1 MTAAPRCAR
10 TPPATL
16 PRVPSPGLRMMPI
29 RRPTLRRCAALLL
42 ALAMPVCALH
52 AQPPAAAA
60 AAPAAGE
67 VTLNLRDVDIR
78 TLIDTVSK
86 ATGINFVVD
95 PRVRGNVT
103 VVSSTPMDRDALYQV
118 FLSVLEVYGYAA
130 VPAGPVVK
138 IVPSINARQTLQ
150 LHGKGEALITR
161 VIRVDTVP
169 VLQLL
174 PLLRPLLPPQ
184 AVLSAYPP
192 GNDLIV
198 TDRADNVERIVR
210 LVQQLDRPANGG
222 ISIVQLRHASAEEV
236 ARTLNALAGGAES
249 ATPARVVADPRSN
262 SILIAGDPAAQAR
275 MRALIEQLDAPLP
288 AAGNSQVVF
297 LHYAKAEDL
306 AKLLRQVVQT
316 QAHSEEKAKQAPQ
329 GQVNIQADGTNNAL
343 ILTGPPDKVRDLREL
358 VRQLDV
364 RPKEVLIDAI
374 IAEVSGDLSRQ
385 LGAQIAVL
393 PNRGTHQGPAALT
406 DFTNGA
412 LPLTMIAGGSRV
424 VAQALASS
432 PGILLGFGSNRA
444 GQNRYGLLLNALQS
458 NSLTN
463 ILSTPSLLTLDNKQ
477 AEIVVG
483 QQVPFVT
490 GSYSTTLNQGGGGV
504 VSSPFQTIERK
515 DVGLT
520 LKVTPQIN
528 EGGSVRLKLDLTVSS
543 IAPSVSGAVDLI
555 TNKREV
561 KTVVI
566 TDNDSIV
573 VLGGLIQDTY
583 TDSVQRV
590 PLLGSIPL
598 LGHLFRSTSRQRQKQ
613 NLMIFLHPVIVG
625 SQSTADAY
633 TRLKYQILRDQE
645 ATGNRQLRQQPL
657 PAHLGRFAPAP
668 AASTAPA
675 AAGSAPA
682 PAGTAS
688 PPAPAAAGS
697 TAVPAT
703 AASSAPAGS
712 GGG

>member
-1 MTAAPRCAR
+1 MNHARASRGHRIAAALALGTLLGTALPAPAQVTPAATTTAA
-10 TPPATL
+10 
-16 PRVPSPGLRMMPI
+16 S
-29 RRPTLRRCAALLL
+29 
-42 ALAMPVCALH
+42 
-52 AQPPAAAA
+52 
-60 AAPAAGE
+60 GE

-78 TLIDTVSK
+78 TLIDTVSR

-103 VVSSTPMDRDALYQV
+103 VISSTPMDRDALYQV

-130 VPAGPVVK
+130 VPSGPVVK

-150 LHGKGEALITR
+150 LHGQGEALITR
-161 VIRVDTVP
+161 VIRVETVP
-169 VLQLL
+169 VTQLV

-184 AVLSAYPP
+184 AVLSAYSP

-198 TDRADNVERIVR
+198 TDRAGNVDRIVR
-210 LVQQLDRPANGG
+210 LVRQLDQPANGEIG
-222 ISIVQLRHASAEEV
+222 IVRLRHASAEQV
-236 ARTLNALAGGAES
+236 ARTLGRLLATTGANDGLV
-249 ATPARVVADPRSN
+249 RIVADERSN
-262 SILIAGDPAAQAR
+262 SILMAGDPSAQAR
-275 MRALIEQLDAPLP
+275 ARALIQQLDVPLP

-297 LHYAKAEDL
+297 LRYARAEGL
-306 AKLLRQVVQT
+306 AKLLRQVVQE
-316 QAHSEEKAKQAPQ
+316 QQQGSGKEPAAPQ
-329 GQVNIQADGTNNAL
+329 PGVNIQADVTNNAL
-343 ILTGPPDKVRDLREL
+343 ILTGPPDKVRDLRKL

-374 IAEVSGDLSRQ
+374 VAEVSGDLSRQ

-393 PNRGTHQGPAALT
+393 PNRGSAQGPAAVT

-412 LPLTMIAGGSRV
+412 LPLTTVAGGTTA
-424 VAQALASS
+424 VAKALASS

-444 GQNRYGLLLNALQS
+444 GHNRYGLLLNALQS

-490 GSYSTTLNQGGGGV
+490 GSYSTTLNQGGGGI

-543 IAPSVSGAVDLI
+543 IAPSVSGAADLI

-598 LGHLFRSTSRQRQKQ
+598 LGRLFRSTSRQRQKQ

-625 SQSTADAY
+625 SQQTADAY
-633 TRLKYQILRDQE
+633 TRLKYEILRGQE
-645 ATGNRQLRQQPL
+645 AAGANRLQRQPL
-657 PAHLGRFAPAP
+657 PTHLGQFAPAP
-668 AASTAPA
+668 ASSQAPPLPA
-675 AAGSAPA
+675 AGGGATPASA
-682 PAGTAS
+682 TS
-688 PPAPAAAGS
+688 
-697 TAVPAT
+697 
-703 AASSAPAGS
+703 AAS
-712 GGG
+712 GG

>member
-1 MTAAPRCAR
+1 MKRLSTLLRRLPPLLLCLAL
-10 TPPATL
+10 PPAL
-16 PRVPSPGLRMMPI
+16 
-29 RRPTLRRCAALLL
+29 
-42 ALAMPVCALH
+42 LH
-52 AQPPAAAA
+52 AQTPPVPVGAQD
-60 AAPAAGE
+60 

-161 VIRVDTVP
+161 VIRANTVP

-210 LVQQLDRPANGG
+210 LVRQLDNPANGE
-222 ISIVQLRHASAEEV
+222 ISIVQLKHASAEQV
-236 ARTLNALAGGAES
+236 ARTLNALVGATGGGEPGGL
-249 ATPARVVADPRSN
+249 TLARVVADARSN
-262 SILIAGDPAAQAR
+262 SILIGGDPAAQAR
-275 MRALIEQLDAPLP
+275 MRALIQQLDIPLP

-297 LHYAKAEDL
+297 LRYAKAEDL
-306 AKLLRQVVQT
+306 AKLLRQVVQN
-316 QAHSEEKAKQAPQ
+316 QQQSEGKGKGAPQ
-329 GQVNIQADGTNNAL
+329 SPVNVQADVTNNAL
-343 ILTGPPDKVRDLREL
+343 ILTGPPDKVRDLRAL

-374 IAEVSGDLSRQ
+374 IAEVSGDLSKQ

-393 PNRGTHQGPAALT
+393 PNSNSHQGPAAVSN
-406 DFTNGA
+406 FTNGA
-412 LPLTMIAGGSRV
+412 LPLTTVAGGSTAI
-424 VAQALASS
+424 AQALATS

-444 GQNRYGLLLNALQS
+444 GHNRYGLLLNALQS

-463 ILSTPSLLTLDNKQ
+463 ILSTPSLLTLDNKE

-528 EGGSVRLKLDLTVSS
+528 EGNSVRLKLDLTVSS
-543 IAPSVSGAVDLI
+543 IAPSVSGAADLI

-633 TRLKYQILRDQE
+633 TQLKYRILRDQE
-645 ATGNRQLRQQPL
+645 ATGNNRLQQQPL
-657 PAHLGRFAPAP
+657 PAQLSSFAPAP
-668 AASTAPA
+668 AASAAVPA
-675 AAGSAPA
+675 AAGTPAAAASVSAPARTGSVAPA
-682 PAGTAS
+682 PATS
-688 PPAPAAAGS
+688 
-697 TAVPAT
+697 
-703 AASSAPAGS
+703 GS
-712 GGG
+712 GAGG

>member
-1 MTAAPRCAR
+1 MNHAR
-10 TPPATL
+10 ASRGHRIAATL
-16 PRVPSPGLRMMPI
+16 ALG
-29 RRPTLRRCAALLL
+29 TLLSMALP
-42 ALAMPVCALH
+42 AP
-52 AQPPAAAA
+52 AQV
-60 AAPAAGE
+60 APAATTTAASGE

-78 TLIDTVSK
+78 TLIDTVSR

-103 VVSSTPMDRDALYQV
+103 VISSTPMDRDALYQV

-130 VPAGPVVK
+130 VPSGPVVK

-150 LHGKGEALITR
+150 LHGQGEALITR
-161 VIRVDTVP
+161 VIRVETVP
-169 VLQLL
+169 VTQIV
-174 PLLRPLLPPQ
+174 PLLRPLLPTQ
-184 AVLSAYPP
+184 AVLSAYSP

-198 TDRADNVERIVR
+198 TDRAGNVDRIVR
-210 LVQQLDRPANGG
+210 LVRQLDRPANGEIG
-222 ISIVQLRHASAEEV
+222 IVRLRHASAEQV
-236 ARTLNALAGGAES
+236 ARTLDRLLAATGADGGLV
-249 ATPARVVADPRSN
+249 RIVADERSN
-262 SILIAGDPAAQAR
+262 SILMAGDPSAQAR
-275 MRALIEQLDAPLP
+275 ARALIQQLDVPLP

-297 LHYAKAEDL
+297 LRYARAEGL
-306 AKLLRQVVQT
+306 AKLLQQVVQEQQQGT
-316 QAHSEEKAKQAPQ
+316 GKEPAAPQ
-329 GQVNIQADGTNNAL
+329 PGVNIQADVTNNAL
-343 ILTGPPDKVRDLREL
+343 ILTGPPDKVRDLRKL

-374 IAEVSGDLSRQ
+374 VAEVSGDLSRQ

-393 PNRGTHQGPAALT
+393 PNRGSAQGPAAVT

-412 LPLTMIAGGSRV
+412 LPLTTVAGGTTA

-444 GQNRYGLLLNALQS
+444 GHNRYGLLLNALQS

-490 GSYSTTLNQGGGGV
+490 GSYSTTLNQGGGGI

-543 IAPSVSGAVDLI
+543 IAPSVSGAADLI

-598 LGHLFRSTSRQRQKQ
+598 LGRLFRSTSRQRQKQ

-625 SQSTADAY
+625 SQDTANAY
-633 TRLKYQILRDQE
+633 TRLKYQILRGQE
-645 ATGNRQLRQQPL
+645 AAGANRLQRQPL
-657 PAHLGRFAPAP
+657 PAHLGQFAPAP
-668 AASTAPA
+668 AGSSAPTTTGA
-675 AAGSAPA
+675 ASAPA
-682 PAGTAS
+682 RAT
-688 PPAPAAAGS
+688 S
-697 TAVPAT
+697 TA
-703 AASSAPAGS
+703 

>member
-1 MTAAPRCAR
+1 MKRLT
-10 TPPATL
+10 TL
-16 PRVPSPGLRMMPI
+16 
-29 RRPTLRRCAALLL
+29 LRRLPPLLLCLALLPP
-42 ALAMPVCALH
+42 MLH
-52 AQPPAAAA
+52 AQTPPVPVNGAQD
-60 AAPAAGE
+60 

-161 VIRVDTVP
+161 VIRANTVP

-210 LVQQLDRPANGG
+210 LVRQLDNPANSE
-222 ISIVQLRHASAEEV
+222 ISIVQLKHASAEQV
-236 ARTLNALAGGAES
+236 ARTLNDLVAAGVGGGEPGGLAL
-249 ATPARVVADPRSN
+249 ARVVADVRSN
-262 SILIAGDPAAQAR
+262 SILIGGDPAAQAR
-275 MRALIEQLDAPLP
+275 MRALIQQLDIPLP

-297 LHYAKAEDL
+297 LRYAKAEDL
-306 AKLLRQVVQT
+306 AKLLRQVVQN
-316 QAHSEEKAKQAPQ
+316 QQQSEGKGKGVPQ
-329 GQVNIQADGTNNAL
+329 SPVNVQADVTNNAL
-343 ILTGPPDKVRDLREL
+343 ILTGPPDKVRDLRAL

-374 IAEVSGDLSRQ
+374 IAEVSGDLSKQ

-393 PNRGTHQGPAALT
+393 PNSSSHQGPAAVSN
-406 DFTNGA
+406 FTNGA
-412 LPLTMIAGGSRV
+412 LPLTTVAGGTTAI
-424 VAQALASS
+424 AQALATS

-444 GQNRYGLLLNALQS
+444 GHNRYGLLLNALQS

-528 EGGSVRLKLDLTVSS
+528 EGNSVRLKLDLTVSS
-543 IAPSVSGAVDLI
+543 IAPSVSGAADLI

-633 TRLKYQILRDQE
+633 TQLKYRILRDQE
-645 ATGNRQLRQQPL
+645 ATGNNRLQQQPL
-657 PAHLGRFAPAP
+657 PAQLSSFAPAP
-668 AASTAPA
+668 AASATVPA
-675 AAGSAPA
+675 AAAGTPAAAASVSAPARTGSVAPA
-682 PAGTAS
+682 PATS
-688 PPAPAAAGS
+688 
-697 TAVPAT
+697 
-703 AASSAPAGS
+703 GS
-712 GGG
+712 GAGG

>member
-1 MTAAPRCAR
+1 MKRLSTLLRRLPPLLLCLAL
-10 TPPATL
+10 PPAL
-16 PRVPSPGLRMMPI
+16 
-29 RRPTLRRCAALLL
+29 
-42 ALAMPVCALH
+42 LH
-52 AQPPAAAA
+52 AQTPPVPVNGAQD
-60 AAPAAGE
+60 

-161 VIRVDTVP
+161 VIRANTVP

-210 LVQQLDRPANGG
+210 LVRQLDNPANGE
-222 ISIVQLRHASAEEV
+222 ISIVQLKHASAEQV
-236 ARTLNALAGGAES
+236 ARTLNALVGATGGGEPGGLAL
-249 ATPARVVADPRSN
+249 ARVVADARSN
-262 SILIAGDPAAQAR
+262 SILIGGDPAAQAR
-275 MRALIEQLDAPLP
+275 MRALIQQLDIPLP

-297 LHYAKAEDL
+297 LRYAKAEDL
-306 AKLLRQVVQT
+306 AKLLRQVVQN
-316 QAHSEEKAKQAPQ
+316 QQQSEGKGKGVPQ
-329 GQVNIQADGTNNAL
+329 SPVNVQADVTNNAL
-343 ILTGPPDKVRDLREL
+343 ILTGPPDKVRDLRAL

-374 IAEVSGDLSRQ
+374 IAEVSGDLSKQ

-393 PNRGTHQGPAALT
+393 PNSSNHQGPAAVSN
-406 DFTNGA
+406 FTNGA
-412 LPLTMIAGGSRV
+412 LPLTTVAGGSTAI
-424 VAQALASS
+424 AQALATS

-444 GQNRYGLLLNALQS
+444 GHNRYGLLLNALQS

-528 EGGSVRLKLDLTVSS
+528 EGNSVRLKLDLTVSS
-543 IAPSVSGAVDLI
+543 IAPSVSGAADLI

-633 TRLKYQILRDQE
+633 TQLKYRILRDQE
-645 ATGNRQLRQQPL
+645 ATGNNRLQQQPL
-657 PAHLGRFAPAP
+657 PARLSSFAPAP
-668 AASTAPA
+668 AASATEPATAAGTPA
-675 AAGSAPA
+675 AAASASAPARTGSVAPA
-682 PAGTAS
+682 PATS
-688 PPAPAAAGS
+688 
-697 TAVPAT
+697 
-703 AASSAPAGS
+703 GS
-712 GGG
+712 GAGG